1 MRFEKV
7 LKKILL
13 EIKEDNKKT
22 EEPWTIEITKDSTK
36 SKEYNLLCDLII
48 KLSILKSKMN

>member
-22 EEPWTIEITKDSTK
+22 EEPWAIEITKDSTK